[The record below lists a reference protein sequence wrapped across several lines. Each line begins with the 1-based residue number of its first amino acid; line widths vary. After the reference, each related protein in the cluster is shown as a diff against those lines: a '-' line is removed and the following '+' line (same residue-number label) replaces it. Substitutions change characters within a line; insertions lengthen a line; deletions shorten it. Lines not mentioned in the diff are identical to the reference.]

1 MEDSGDFSVNDEAD
15 LDKLMVLGNRRSSAS
30 IQEKKRSLEVYA
42 MQCEVRFA
50 HPQENIKHANGNVV
64 ENLGAMRKLK
74 LYDVEAVHVR

>member
-1 MEDSGDFSVNDEAD
+1 
-15 LDKLMVLGNRRSSAS
+15 
-30 IQEKKRSLEVYA
+30 